1 MSEAILHEILQ
12 KLGRIEEKQD
22 RVRTDLDKEQEH
34 ARENRA
40 AIHAK
45 LDDLQDRMTKAES
58 SIVVAAG
65 IDVQVRNELNA
76 MKPAIEDFTRMRQ
89 IGLGAVGI
97 IALGGT
103 AFGASLIWWGE
114 QMISFIRGLLRVP

>member
-1 MSEAILHEILQ
+1 MTDPILHEILQ

-22 RVRTDLDKEQEH
+22 RVRVDLDKEQEH

-40 AIHAK
+40 AIHQK
-45 LDDLQDRMTKAES
+45 LGDLTDRMTKVES
-58 SIVVAAG
+58 SITVAAG

-76 MKPAIEDFTRMRQ
+76 MKPAVEDFTRMRS
-89 IGLGAVGI
+89 IGLSAVGV

-114 QMISFIRGLLRVP
+114 QMITAIRGFLRIS